1 MRSLPTSIFSQIE
14 PDQRLPLLKNLV
26 LQKVVFHCKCVG
38 SDDLYT
44 LKPTKVDLERYL
56 ICEKQAETIPVTGT
70 EKVIICFN
78 INSDKY
84 FIQSSITPS
93 VNGQTWNIDGQ
104 NDIFKLQR
112 RQHYRVNI
120 PPAYKSKAVFR
131 DPKSDSK
138 ICTGVISD
146 ISSGGCKVLLDK
158 PSLLK
163 VDETPF
169 IDIYIGRRD
178 AITLTAEIRS
188 VRSVTDPLGQQ
199 ALGIM
204 FKSVSSLTES
214 KIFAITMELHR
225 ELVGKVGIS

>member
-1 MRSLPTSIFSQIE
+1 M
-14 PDQRLPLLKNLV
+14 V
-26 LQKVVFHCKCVG
+26 LQKIILNCKCLG
-38 SDDLYT
+38 SDDLYS
-44 LKPTKVDLERYL
+44 LKPIKIEGDRYL
-56 ICEKQAETIPVTGT
+56 ICERQAEAIPVTGT
-70 EKVIICFN
+70 ENVIICFN

-84 FIQSSITPS
+84 FIQSTITPS
-93 VNGQTWNIDGQ
+93 AQGQSWIIDGL

-138 ICTGVISD
+138 ICSGIISD

-158 PSLLK
+158 PSLL
-163 VDETPF
+163 EINQTPF

-178 AITLTAEIRS
+178 AITLVADIRS
-188 VRSVTDPLGQQ
+188 VRTLTDPLGKQ
-199 ALGIM
+199 ALGVM

-225 ELVGKVGIS
+225 ELVGKVGTP